1 VKHLLSA
8 AALSAALACASAAH
22 AGKVYLT
29 GHDPDYHSQ
38 AQVSG
43 KVQLNVAL
51 KFVTGDTY
59 KDGST
64 KFLWVES
71 HDPIIGGH
79 LRGYDGL
86 AAIGVTSANVDWVD
100 AAGLATVDFSKY
112 SAIAIA
118 STFGG
123 MTSAAEIDELIARK
137 GDIKSFVNGGGGLA
151 AFAEC
156 IPSVTVG
163 CDSGS
168 YMPADE
174 PLFGFLP
181 ISTTSVGTSPP
192 YHVTSFGAGLG
203 LTDFDVSDCCTHNS
217 FSSTGGL
224 KVVDFDSATVP
235 IPTTLAGDVK
245 ISDGGFTGVP
255 EPGTWTL
262 MLLGFGGLGA
272 VLRSRRREAVGG

>member
-8 AALSAALACASAAH
+8 AALSAALACATAAH
-22 AGKVYLT
+22 AGKVYIT
-29 GHDPDYHSQ
+29 GHDPDFHAQ
-38 AQVSG
+38 GQVSG
-43 KVQLNVAL
+43 QNQLNAAL

-71 HDPIIGGH
+71 HDPILGGH
-79 LRGYDGL
+79 RRGYDGL
-86 AAIGVTSANVDWVD
+86 GFIGVTAANVDWVD
-100 AAGLATVDFSKY
+100 AAGLATVDLSKY

-118 STFGG
+118 SSFGG

-137 GDIKSFVNGGGGLA
+137 SDIKTFVNDGGGLA

-156 IPSVTVG
+156 IPGVTIG

-168 YMPADE
+168 YMPLAE
-174 PLFGFLP
+174 PLFGYLP
-181 ISTTSVGTSPP
+181 ISVGSVGTSPP
-192 YHVTSFGAGLG
+192 YKVTAFGASLG
-203 LTDFDVSDCCTHNS
+203 LTDADVSDCCTHNS
-217 FSSTGGL
+217 FSGTGGL
-224 KVVDFDSATVP
+224 KVVDFDSAAVP

-255 EPGTWTL
+255 EPATWAL

-272 VLRSRRREAVGG
+272 VLRSRRREAVAG